1 MKGEKAM
8 NDSKGH
14 LSWEKHRKGVYF
26 ALATA
31 LISGFSIYI
40 NKFAVMEM
48 KDPFIFTTVK
58 NLAVA
63 ALLFAFL
70 ILPKALPQLRG
81 LSGKQWLTLGVI
93 GCVGGSIPFL
103 LFFYGLSLGTA
114 VGAAFIHKTL
124 FIWVAIMAVFF
135 LGERLGKFHIA
146 ALVTLVGGSILL
158 LGWPQSWF
166 TGGGELMI
174 LIATILWAAEAI
186 VAKRVMKQI
195 SSNVAV
201 FGRMFFG
208 AIVMLIYLASTGNLG
223 VTAALSGQQ
232 IGWIVLTSLF
242 LFGYVSCYYAGLK
255 HAPASIV
262 ASILVLGSV
271 ITSLLYAILDAQR
284 YSLEQIVGMLLIVA
298 AVLGLWYIAPRVALQ
313 KETLPAIPVEK

>member
-1 MKGEKAM
+1 MSDA
-8 NDSKGH
+8 KGH

-31 LISGFSIYI
+31 VISGFSIYI

-48 KDPFIFTTVK
+48 KDPFIFTAVK

-70 ILPKALPQLRG
+70 ILPKALPELKS
-81 LSGKQWLTLGVI
+81 LSRKQWLTLGAI

-124 FIWVAIMAVFF
+124 FIWVAILAIFF
-135 LGERLGKFHIA
+135 LGERLGKFHVA
-146 ALVTLVGGSILL
+146 ALVTLVVGNILL
-158 LGWPQSWF
+158 LGWPRSWLVS
-166 TGGGELMI
+166 GGELMI
-174 LIATILWAAEAI
+174 FIATILWAIEAI
-186 VAKRVMKQI
+186 VAKRVMRHL
-195 SSNVAV
+195 SSNVAA

-208 AIVMLIYLASTGNLG
+208 AIVMLTYLALTGKLG
-223 VTAALSGQQ
+223 AIATLNGQQ
-232 IGWIVLTSLF
+232 TGWMVLTALL
-242 LFGYVSCYYAGLK
+242 LFGYVSCYYTGLK

-271 ITSLLYAILDAQR
+271 ITSLLYAIFDAET
-284 YSLEQIVGMLLIVA
+284 YSPAQIAGMLLIVTS
-298 AVLGLWYIAPRVALQ
+298 VLSLWYIAPRIRIRKEAL
-313 KETLPAIPVEK
+313 PSVPVGR

>member
-1 MKGEKAM
+1 MNETKGPLNWGKY
-8 NDSKGH
+8 
-14 LSWEKHRKGVYF
+14 RKGVYF

-31 LISGFSIYI
+31 IISGFSIYI

-48 KDPFIFTTVK
+48 EDLFIFTTAK

-70 ILPKALPQLRG
+70 ILPKALPELRS
-81 LSGKQWLTLGVI
+81 LSRKQWLTLVVI

-114 VGAAFIHKTL
+114 VGVAFIHKTL
-124 FIWVAIMAVFF
+124 FIWVAILAVFF

-146 ALVTLVGGSILL
+146 ALVALVGGNILL
-158 LGWPQSWF
+158 LGWPKSWLI
-166 TGGGELMI
+166 GGGELMI
-174 LIATILWAAEAI
+174 LIATILWAVEAI
-186 VAKRVMKQI
+186 IAKRVMKQV

-208 AIVMLIYLASTGNLG
+208 AIVMLIYLALTGKLG
-223 VTAALSGQQ
+223 TVATLSGAQ
-232 IGWIVLTSLF
+232 IGWIAITALF
-242 LFGYVSCYYAGLK
+242 LFGYVSCYYTGLK
-255 HAPASIV
+255 HAPASVV

-271 ITSLLYAILDAQR
+271 ITSLLYAIFDAKR
-284 YSLEQIVGMLLIVA
+284 YSPEQVVGMLLIVA
-298 AVLGLWYIAPRVALQ
+298 AVLGLWYIAPRIRMRKEALPPVA
-313 KETLPAIPVEK
+313 VEE